1 MARIR
6 YRKSPGVVASAVLIA
21 AFTVG
26 GVAWHEAQETAQLAV
41 STVEEFEG
49 YVPEAYL
56 DPAGIW
62 TKCYGDTR
70 NVRPGAT
77 YTFEQCAASLNEHL
91 AEITRPVFRCVPALS
106 EQHSKVQASFASM
119 AYNIGSGAFCSS
131 SVARYANAGN
141 WERAC
146 RRMAEIYTTAKGQP
160 MPGLKVR
167 RKTESDMCLEG
178 LHEAGLEGAR

>member
-6 YRKSPGVVASAVLIA
+6 YRKSPGVIASAVLIA
-21 AFTVG
+21 AFAVG
-26 GVAWHEAQETAQLAV
+26 GVAWHEAEEAAQLAV

-56 DPAGIW
+56 DPVGIL

-70 NVRPGAT
+70 NVRPGAS
-77 YTFEQCAASLNEHL
+77 YSFEECAESLNSHL
-91 AEITRPVFRCVPALS
+91 AEIVRPVFRCIPSLS
-106 EQHSKVQASFASM
+106 KQHSKVQASFASM

-131 SVARYANAGN
+131 SVARYANAGE

-146 RRMAEIYTTAKGQP
+146 RRMSQIYKTAKGKER
-160 MPGLKVR
+160 PGLVKR
-167 RKTESDMCLEG
+167 RKAESEMCLQG
-178 LHEAGLEGAR
+178 LAAAKEAKR